1 MTENSDNS
9 ENIYS
14 SDSSDTND
22 SYMVRSHWRTVW
34 ALVTIV
40 TVVRVVRV
48 ASFHQQRTCPRG
60 YTLDD

>member
-14 SDSSDTND
+14 NDISDTND
-22 SYMVRSHWRTVW
+22 SYMVRSHWRTVV
-34 ALVTIV
+34 AVVTIV

-48 ASFHQQRTCPRG
+48 ASLHQQQTCPRG
-60 YTLDD
+60 YILDD